1 MAKHAQPEPRRISL
15 ANKCLLLFGCAIVL
29 ILIVALSVPW
39 FRTYVL
45 VREYQLEVAS
55 QVANAW
61 LEARLPGQDVQS
73 TPKRPASGSSGLRV
87 TFDWIEDIDTTRN
100 QSFIARALTAFRND
114 PTIQHFAIPVQDGDT
129 EVYLYARP
137 IKASMLRSL
146 RISSVTDFTAGA
158 VEPSVADEL
167 KAILVVRRTTQFGES
182 QLQLSRTYIIITGLV
197 AGLLAVIVFYFILT
211 KLIFSPVRR
220 LRDTAERVKI
230 GDIHARSNLR
240 TGDEFEELAENFNAM
255 LDQLEETQSRLRR
268 MNESLD
274 LKVAELAEA
283 NVGLWESTKFKTEFL
298 ANVSHELRTPL
309 NSIIGFAELL
319 SGGMDG
325 DDSKQS
331 RYVSNILTSGRSL
344 LELINDLLDM
354 AKIEAGRMDVNVEPT
369 NIRNLIDGL
378 VNIMTPQAS
387 NKSIRL
393 QTEFDPKLS
402 EIHTDPGKLQQILY
416 NFLSN
421 AIKFTPQDGT
431 ILLRGD
437 CIAGDTPKLRLSVID
452 SGPGISAD
460 MQDVIF
466 EKFRQ
471 ADASHT
477 REFTGTGLGLA
488 ICRELADLL
497 NAEVSLESSLGNG
510 STFSV
515 TIPTDYMPRE
525 APSLM
530 GQPPVS

>member
-220 LRDTAERVKI
+220 LRAKRRGSPD
-230 GDIHARSNLR
+230 ARR
-240 TGDEFEELAENFNAM
+240 PAPDG
-255 LDQLEETQSRLRR
+255 
-268 MNESLD
+268 
-274 LKVAELAEA
+274 
-283 NVGLWESTKFKTEFL
+283 
-298 ANVSHELRTPL
+298 PL
-309 NSIIGFAELL
+309 
-319 SGGMDG
+319 
-325 DDSKQS
+325 
-331 RYVSNILTSGRSL
+331 GRP
-344 LELINDLLDM
+344 
-354 AKIEAGRMDVNVEPT
+354 R
-369 NIRNLIDGL
+369 
-378 VNIMTPQAS
+378 
-387 NKSIRL
+387 
-393 QTEFDPKLS
+393 
-402 EIHTDPGKLQQILY
+402 
-416 NFLSN
+416 
-421 AIKFTPQDGT
+421 
-431 ILLRGD
+431 
-437 CIAGDTPKLRLSVID
+437 
-452 SGPGISAD
+452 
-460 MQDVIF
+460 
-466 EKFRQ
+466 RQ
-471 ADASHT
+471 AAVGGQCET
-477 REFTGTGLGLA
+477 FPRAVPKWCNTIACMRRGRG
-488 ICRELADLL
+488 
-497 NAEVSLESSLGNG
+497 G
-510 STFSV
+510 S
-515 TIPTDYMPRE
+515 DR
-525 APSLM
+525 L
-530 GQPPVS
+530 PPP